1 MSRVELLA
9 ADLAVARPVQDAL
22 ALRGVPCEVS
32 VVTAARFDFGVRRR
46 MGTVVNL
53 VGEHPDPA
61 VRLLMADVLGWLGDI
76 GASVV
81 NGLDAFVVG
90 SSPARQL
97 ALLEHLGLPHPPAR
111 VVPGAAAVAAALA
124 ELGLAPDEAEVL
136 DGPPLVVRRRAGGQV
151 TRLEFAGGRLAG
163 DAPPALPDTVAAAAA
178 EVLGT
183 ASIEFGG
190 VTLAVDGGDVR
201 WLGVD
206 TRPGSSPAALGAL
219 AEHVRFRAG
228 LGAAG

>member
-1 MSRVELLA
+1 MTPVELLA
-9 ADLAVARPVQDAL
+9 VDLPSARPVQDAL
-22 ALRGVPCEVS
+22 TLRGVASEVT
-32 VVTAARFDFGVRRR
+32 VVGATRFDFGVRRR

-53 VGEHPDPA
+53 VGEQADPA
-61 VRLLMADVLGWLGDI
+61 ARLLMADVLGWLGDI

-111 VVPGAAAVAAALA
+111 VLPSSGALDAALA
-124 ELGLAPDEAEVL
+124 DLGLARQDAEVL
-136 DGPPLVVRRRAGGQV
+136 DGPPAVVRRRVDGGTV
-151 TRLEFAGGRLAG
+151 RLEFAGGRLIG
-163 DAPPALPDTVAAAAA
+163 EPPDGVPDAVTAAAA

-190 VTLAVDGGDVR
+190 VTLARQDQDLL

-206 TRPGSSPAALGAL
+206 TRPGSTPAALGAL

-228 LGAAG
+228 LPG

>member
-1 MSRVELLA
+1 MTPVELLA
-9 ADLAVARPVQDAL
+9 VDLPSARPVQDAL
-22 ALRGVPCEVS
+22 TLRGIGCEVT
-32 VVTAARFDFGVRRR
+32 VVSATRFDFGVRRR

-53 VGEHPDPA
+53 VGEGADA
-61 VRLLMADVLGWLGDI
+61 ATRLLMADVLGWLGDI
-76 GASVV
+76 GASVI

-111 VVPGAAAVAAALA
+111 VLPSPAAMEAALV
-124 ELGLAPDEAEVL
+124 EMGLAPDDAQML
-136 DGPPLVVRRRAGGQV
+136 DGPPPVLRRWVKAPRI
-151 TRLEFAGGRLAG
+151 RLEFAGGRLVSEQ
-163 DAPPALPDTVAAAAA
+163 PPEVPDSVVAASA

-190 VTLAVDGGDVR
+190 VTLALEGTEVL

-206 TRPGSSPAALGAL
+206 TLPGSTPAALGAL
-219 AEHVRFRAG
+219 AAHVSFRAG
-228 LGAAG
+228 LPA

>member
-1 MSRVELLA
+1 MELLA
-9 ADLAVARPVQDAL
+9 ADLSSARPVQDAL
-22 ALRGVPCEVS
+22 TLRGVSSEVT
-32 VVTAARFDFGVRRR
+32 VVGATRFDFGVRRR

-53 VGEHPDPA
+53 VGEHADPA

-76 GASVV
+76 GAGVV

-97 ALLEHLGLPHPPAR
+97 ALLEHLGLPHPEAR
-111 VVPGAAAVAAALA
+111 VLPSPAAMDAALVDLGLTRQDA
-124 ELGLAPDEAEVL
+124 ELL
-136 DGPPLVVRRRAGGQV
+136 DGPPAVVRRRVDGEAV
-151 TRLEFAGGRLAG
+151 RLEFAGGRLVG
-163 DAPPALPDTVAAAAA
+163 DAPPDVPDAVTAAAA

-190 VTLAVDGGDVR
+190 VTLARRDQDLL

-206 TRPGSSPAALGAL
+206 TRPGSTPAALGAL

-228 LGAAG
+228 LPG